1 MGTIDARH
9 KPDSERRILRPGQE
23 KGQPRGSCD
32 PPPIP
37 HHPMTITIPTDEALG
52 LQIKRIIAAV
62 AAVAVAF
69 YVAGYTLG
77 TAVHWLSANL
87 TRLPVVALTTLT
99 TTSDHADPHPF
110 VPAAHGDD
118 RPGARRPR
126 QSQPQPS
133 RSGVGFA

>member
-1 MGTIDARH
+1 VHATSRIASAGFSALDT
-9 KPDSERRILRPGQE
+9 RRVSPGELR
-23 KGQPRGSCD
+23 S
-32 PPPIP
+32 PIP
-37 HHPMTITIPTDEALG
+37 FHHHPMTITIPTDEALG

-110 VPAAHGDD
+110 VLAAHGSHS
-118 RPGARRPR
+118 PGARRPR

-133 RSGVGFA
+133 RGVGFA

>member
-1 MGTIDARH
+1 MGTIGSRH
-9 KPDSERRILRPGQE
+9 KPDMPHGQA
-23 KGQPRGSCD
+23 PDS
-32 PPPIP
+32 PPFH

-52 LQIKRIIAAV
+52 LQIKRIISVV

-69 YVAGYTLG
+69 YVAGFALG

-87 TRLPVVALTTLT
+87 TRLPAVALTTLT
-99 TTSDHADPHPF
+99 VPAHVDPHHF
-110 VPAAHGDD
+110 VLAAHGSHS
-118 RPGARRPR
+118 PGSRRPR